1 MFYVAAQENKKN
13 KSWYERVKFLDCKQT
28 NVTRLIFQ
36 TSSVLEVQKK
46 LKWKPCW
53 NVGKSKGI
61 VFQSGSSTSYGHESQ
76 NKHNKTISP
85 DLVCSTSA
93 PLDFLPGKL
102 LNWLQRKLNIEARI
116 PQQASSKFMFLH
128 SAVHLCFLVLVFFLL
143 DIFLTHFWRKLH
155 L

>member
-1 MFYVAAQENKKN
+1 MIW
-13 KSWYERVKFLDCKQT
+13 KSQVSGLQT
-28 NVTRLIFQ
+28 NKRYSADLSDQFCFR
-36 TSSVLEVQKK
+36 SAKK

-53 NVGKSKGI
+53 NEGKSKGI